1 MKVPFLNLKAINQRY
16 ETELLAA
23 CERVIKSGW
32 YIQSSEVSSFEQA
45 FAEFCGTN
53 YCVGAANGLD
63 ALRMTLAAW
72 KVLGLLKD
80 GDEVIV
86 PGNTFIATVLAVT
99 DSNLVPVFV
108 EPDPDSYLITAATV
122 QEAITEK
129 SRVIIPV
136 HLYGQLVDMPP
147 LLTLAKQHNLLVL
160 EDAAQAHGAAIQSK
174 LAGNWGHAAAFSFYP
189 GKNLGALGD
198 AGAVTTNDLKLA
210 EIIHALG
217 NYGSEQ
223 KYIHK
228 YQGFNSRLDPIQ
240 AAMLGVKL
248 ARLNDDIRI
257 RRKIA
262 QRYLAEIKNPL
273 IRLPECLDVERHVWH
288 LFVIKTDHRTKLQGW
303 LADNNV
309 ETMIH
314 YPCAPHK
321 QGAYSK
327 YAHLSLPITELL
339 QYQVLS
345 LPIDPT
351 LSVEQ
356 LTWVIAQCNIFS
368 ADVEGLYD

>member
-1 MKVPFLNLKAINQRY
+1 MKVPFLNLKAINQRD

-23 CERVIKSGW
+23 CERVIKSGR
-32 YIQSSEVSSFEQA
+32 YIQSSEVSAFEQA
-45 FAEFCGTN
+45 FAEFCGTD

-160 EDAAQAHGAAIQSK
+160 EDAAQAHGAAMQSK
-174 LAGNWGHAAAFSFYP
+174 FAGNWGHASAFSFYP

-210 EIIHALG
+210 EVIRALG
-217 NYGSEQ
+217 NYGSDK

-240 AAMLGVKL
+240 AAILGVKL
-248 ARLNDDIRI
+248 TRLNDDIQL
-257 RRKIA
+257 RRTIA
-262 QRYLAEIKNPL
+262 QRYLSEIYNPL
-273 IRLPECLDVERHVWH
+273 ITLPQNTDPQCHVWH
-288 LFVIKTDHRTKLQGW
+288 LFVIKTNWRKQLQQW
-303 LADNNV
+303 LAEQGI
-309 ETMIH
+309 ETLVH

-321 QGAYSK
+321 QEAYTQ
-327 YAHLSLPITELL
+327 YAQSSLPVTEWL
-339 QYQVLS
+339 QHQVLS

-351 LSVEQ
+351 MPEEAIEA
-356 LTWVIAQCNIFS
+356 VIRYCNSFS
-368 ADVEGLYD
+368 EASITI

>member
-1 MKVPFLNLKAINQRY
+1 MKVPFLNLKAINQRD

-32 YIQSSEVSSFEQA
+32 YIQSSEVSAFEQA
-45 FAEFCGTN
+45 FAEFCGTD

-63 ALRMTLAAW
+63 ALRLTLAAW

-108 EPDPDSYLITAATV
+108 EPDPDTYLITAATV

-129 SRVIIPV
+129 SQVIIPV

-147 LLTLAKQHNLLVL
+147 LLTLARQYNLLVL
-160 EDAAQAHGAAIQSK
+160 EDAAQAHGAAIQSR

-210 EIIHALG
+210 EIIRALG

-248 ARLNDDIRI
+248 TRLNDDIQL
-257 RRKIA
+257 RRTIA
-262 QRYLAEIKNPL
+262 QRYLSEINNPL
-273 IRLPECLDVERHVWH
+273 ITLPQNTDPQCHVWH
-288 LFVIKTDHRTKLQGW
+288 LFVIKTNWRKQLQQW
-303 LADNNV
+303 LAEHGI
-309 ETMIH
+309 ETLVH

-321 QGAYSK
+321 QKVYSE
-327 YAHLSLPITELL
+327 YAGVQLPVTELL
-339 QYQVLS
+339 QQLVLS

-351 LSVEQ
+351 MSDEQ
-356 LTWVIAQCNIFS
+356 INWVIKHCNTFHAGTVGAS
-368 ADVEGLYD
+368 

>member
-1 MKVPFLNLKAINQRY
+1 MKVPFLNLKAINQRD
-16 ETELLAA
+16 EAELLAA

-32 YIQSSEVSSFEQA
+32 YIQSSEVSAFEQA
-45 FAEFCGTN
+45 FAEFCGTD

-63 ALRMTLAAW
+63 ALRLTLAAW

-80 GDEVIV
+80 GDEVLV

-108 EPDPDSYLITAATV
+108 EPDPDSYLITATTV

-136 HLYGQLVDMPP
+136 HFYGQLVDMPP
-147 LLTLAKQHNLLVL
+147 LLKLAKQHNLLVL

-174 LAGNWGHAAAFSFYP
+174 FAGNWGHAAAFSFYP

-210 EIIHALG
+210 EVIRALG

-248 ARLNDDIRI
+248 TRLNDDIQL
-257 RRKIA
+257 RRTIA
-262 QRYLAEIKNPL
+262 QRYLSEINNPL
-273 IRLPECLDVERHVWH
+273 ITLPQNTDPQCHVWH
-288 LFVIKTDHRTKLQGW
+288 LFVIKTPQRSKLQQW
-303 LADNNV
+303 LAEHDI
-309 ETMIH
+309 ETLVH
-314 YPCAPHK
+314 YPCAPH
-321 QGAYSK
+321 QQQAYAEFSQ
-327 YAHLSLPITELL
+327 LSLPVTEAL
-339 QYQVLS
+339 QHQVLS
-345 LPIDPT
+345 LPMDPT
-351 LSVEQ
+351 LSDEQ
-356 LTWVIAQCNIFS
+356 VDWVIQSCNQY
-368 ADVEGLYD
+368 GRR

>member
-1 MKVPFLNLKAINQRY
+1 MKVPFLNLKAINQRD

-23 CERVIKSGW
+23 CERVVKSGW

-45 FAEFCGTN
+45 FAEFCGAD

-63 ALRMTLAAW
+63 ALRLTLAAW
-72 KVLGLLKD
+72 KVLGLLKN

-108 EPDPDSYLITAATV
+108 EPDPDSYLITVATV

-136 HLYGQLVDMPP
+136 HLYGQLVDMPA

-160 EDAAQAHGAAIQSK
+160 EDAAQAHGASLK
-174 LAGNWGHAAAFSFYP
+174 GKKAGSWGHAAAFSFYP

-198 AGAVTTNDLKLA
+198 AGAVTTDDLKLA
-210 EIIHALG
+210 EAIRALG

-248 ARLNDDIRI
+248 TRLNDDIQL
-257 RRKIA
+257 RRTIA
-262 QRYLAEIKNPL
+262 QRYLSEINNPFISLPKN
-273 IRLPECLDVERHVWH
+273 IDPECHVWH
-288 LFVIKTDHRTKLQGW
+288 LFVIKTDHRTRLQTW
-303 LADNNV
+303 LADNKV
-309 ETMIH
+309 ETLVH

-321 QGAYSK
+321 QEAYAE
-327 YAHLSLPITELL
+327 YAYLSLPITEQL
-339 QYQVLS
+339 QHQILS

-351 LSVEQ
+351 MSEIQVS
-356 LTWVIAQCNIFS
+356 WVIDVCNHSLVSII
-368 ADVEGLYD
+368 